1 MEPTKQRALPK
12 RTLHYFWQ
20 EIKPYRRSLFAV
32 LLIAIAATVLLD
44 TFVPLVF
51 SRIVDRLAT
60 GNFSANILLD
70 FWPLIATAVGLLLVG
85 ELLNRLRLWIHWK
98 MELKVMARLD
108 LLCFQSVANQSMTFH
123 NNRFSGSLV
132 NYTNRFVSSYE
143 TLQDVFVW
151 EILPFITMLIASGAV
166 LFRYVPVYAA
176 ILLGVIAAFL
186 AFTIFLNKRM
196 LQLREASAKA
206 GSEKTGKLADAI
218 GNILTVKSYARE
230 TDEKKRYQQAV
241 DKVMQLDRQRLGFT
255 TRRHTVNT
263 IVLAVL
269 LTCALI
275 FIVGGTQWFGLS
287 LGTAVLIYTYT
298 QIIFG
303 WMWGINNVVKGV
315 IEAFGNATEMTEI
328 LEENPAI
335 FDTSPQKL
343 SVPKGDILFDN
354 ITFRY
359 NEGKVNVFQDFT
371 LVVKD
376 GERVG
381 LVGISG
387 SGKTTLTKLLLRFSD
402 VEAGAILIDGQNIK
416 DVSQKSLRENIAY
429 VPQESLLFHRSI
441 AENVSYGREHAT
453 REEIITALKLA
464 NAWEFVKDLPEGLE
478 TLVGERGVKLSG
490 GQRQRIAIARAI
502 LKDAPILV
510 LDEATSALDS
520 ESEALIQDALQKL
533 MKGRTSVVIAHRLS
547 TVASLD
553 KIVVLADGKIVESG
567 THQYLLKKGGAY
579 AKLWARQTQSYET
592 EGLKL
597 GADQEITQEAVNE

>member
-1 MEPTKQRALPK
+1 MSMERTKQRALPR

-20 EIKPYRRSLFAV
+20 ELRRHKVALFIMLATAV
-32 LLIAIAATVLLD
+32 ISVVLLD

-51 SRIVDRLAT
+51 SRIVDKLAS
-60 GNFSANILLD
+60 GSFGPGILAE
-70 FWPLIATAVGLLLVG
+70 FAPLIATAVGVMLVG
-85 ELLNRLRLWIHWK
+85 ELINRWRLWVLWK
-98 MELKVMARLD
+98 NEVRMMANLD
-108 LLCFQSVANQSMTFH
+108 LMCFQAVANQSMTFH

-132 NYTNRFVSSYE
+132 NYTNRFVRSFENLLDNLIFQIVPLITLLISSS
-143 TLQDVFVW
+143 V
-151 EILPFITMLIASGAV
+151 V
-166 LFRYVPVYAA
+166 LFSYVPVYAL
-176 ILLGVIAAFL
+176 ILLVVILLFFVL
-186 AFTIFLNKRM
+186 TFFLNKRVFK
-196 LQLREASAKA
+196 LREESSRAS
-206 GSEKTGKLADAI
+206 SEKTGKLADAI

-241 DKVMQLDRQRLGFT
+241 DKVVNLDLKRMRFT
-255 TRRHTVNT
+255 TRRHMMNTV
-263 IVLAVL
+263 VLAIL
-269 LTCALI
+269 LAIALV
-275 FIVGGTQWFGLS
+275 FIVGGTEWFGIS

-303 WMWGINNVVKGV
+303 RMWDFNHIIKEI
-315 IEAFGNATEMTEI
+315 IEAFGDAVEMTEI
-328 LEENPAI
+328 LEENPVI

-371 LVVKD
+371 LEVKD

-402 VEAGAILIDGQNIK
+402 VEQGAILIDGQNIK

-441 AENVSYGREHAT
+441 SENVSYGHEHAT
-453 REEIITALKLA
+453 EEEIIRALKQA
-464 NAWEFVKDLPEGLE
+464 NAWEFVKDLPQGLE
-478 TLVGERGVKLSG
+478 TMVGERGVKLSG
-490 GQRQRIAIARAI
+490 GQRQRVAIARAI

-520 ESEALIQDALQKL
+520 ESEGLIQDALQKL
-533 MKGRTSVVIAHRLS
+533 MKGRTSLVIAHRLS

-553 KIVVLADGKIVESG
+553 KIVVLSNGKIVESG
-567 THQYLLKKGGAY
+567 SHQYLLKKGGAY
-579 AKLWARQTQSYET
+579 AKLWDRQTKGYE
-592 EGLKL
+592 EHGVI
-597 GADQEITQEAVNE
+597 GE